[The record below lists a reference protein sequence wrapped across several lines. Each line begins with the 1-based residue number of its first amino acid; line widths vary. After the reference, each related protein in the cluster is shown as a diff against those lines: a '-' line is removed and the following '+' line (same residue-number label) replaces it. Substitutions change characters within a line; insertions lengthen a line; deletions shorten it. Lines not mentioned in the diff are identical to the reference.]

1 MNKTILV
8 TGGAL
13 RIGSEIVT
21 SFAKMGWDIILHY
34 RNSSEEAKKI
44 KKNLEDLYETEIF
57 LVQGD
62 LNVDEDVQNLIDIIN
77 KNYKNL
83 DALVN
88 NASSFY
94 NTEIGSLTNA
104 NWDDLVGNNLKAP
117 LFLINGLKDILMST
131 SGSVINI
138 TDVNIDMGSPN
149 YSIYTAAKG
158 GLAAITKS
166 LAKELAP
173 NITVNAVAP
182 GAILEP
188 PGVTWDD
195 DKIKEVIKNI
205 PLNKMG
211 NEKDIANAVKFLV
224 FAKYITGQTIRVDG
238 GKSLQ

>member
-13 RIGSEIVT
+13 RIGSEIVA
-21 SFAKMGWDIILHY
+21 SFAKIGWDIILHY
-34 RNSSEEAKKI
+34 RNSAEEAEKI
-44 KKNLEDLYETEIF
+44 KKNLEDAYETEIF

-62 LNVDEDVQNLIDIIN
+62 LNADEDVQNLIDIVN

-94 NTEIGSLTNA
+94 NTEIGDLTNA

-117 LFLINGLKDILMST
+117 LFLINGLKDILTSA
-131 SGSVINI
+131 SGSIINI

-205 PLNKMG
+205 PLNRMG

-224 FAKYITGQTIRVDG
+224 YAKYITGQTIRVDG

>member
-62 LNVDEDVQNLIDIIN
+62 LNVDEDVQNLIDIVN

-94 NTEIGSLTNA
+94 NTEIGNLTNA

-117 LFLINGLKDILMST
+117 LFLINGLKGILMSA
-131 SGSVINI
+131 SGSIINI

-205 PLNKMG
+205 PLNRMG
-211 NEKDIANAVKFLV
+211 NEKDIANAVRFLV
-224 FAKYITGQTIRVDG
+224 CAKYITGQTIRVDG

>member
-62 LNVDEDVQNLIDIIN
+62 LNLDEDVQNLIDIVN

-94 NTEIGSLTNA
+94 NTEIGDLTNA

-117 LFLINGLKDILMST
+117 LFLINGLKDILTSA
-131 SGSVINI
+131 SGSIINI

-205 PLNKMG
+205 PLNRMG

-224 FAKYITGQTIRVDG
+224 YAKYITGQTIRVDG

>member
-34 RNSSEEAKKI
+34 RNSAEEAKKI

-57 LVQGD
+57 LIQGD
-62 LNVDEDVQNLIDIIN
+62 LNVDKDVQNLIDIVNN
-77 KNYKNL
+77 KYKNL

-94 NTEIGSLTNA
+94 NTEIGNLTND

-117 LFLINGLKDILMST
+117 LFLINGLKDILMT
-131 SGSVINI
+131 ASGSIINI
-138 TDVNIDMGSPN
+138 TDVNIDIGSPN

-166 LAKELAP
+166 LATELAP

-188 PGVTWDD
+188 PGVTWGD

-205 PLNKMG
+205 PLNRMG
-211 NEKDIANAVKFLV
+211 NEKDIASAVKFLV
-224 FAKYITGQTIRVDG
+224 CAKYITGQTIRVDG

>member
-13 RIGSEIVT
+13 RIGSEIVA
-21 SFAKMGWDIILHY
+21 SFAKIGWDIILHY
-34 RNSSEEAKKI
+34 RNSAEEAKKI
-44 KKNLEDLYETEIF
+44 KKNLEDAYETEIF

-62 LNVDEDVQNLIDIIN
+62 LNADEDVQNLIDIVN

-94 NTEIGSLTNA
+94 NTEIGDLTNA

-117 LFLINGLKDILMST
+117 LFLINGLKDILTSA
-131 SGSVINI
+131 SGSIINI

-205 PLNKMG
+205 PLNRMG

-224 FAKYITGQTIRVDG
+224 YAKYITGQTIRVDG

>member
-62 LNVDEDVQNLIDIIN
+62 LNVDEDVQNLIDIVN

-94 NTEIGSLTNA
+94 NTEIGNLTNA

-117 LFLINGLKDILMST
+117 LFLINGLKDILMSA

-205 PLNKMG
+205 PLNRMG
-211 NEKDIANAVKFLV
+211 NEKDIANAVRFLV

>member
-44 KKNLEDLYETEIF
+44 KKNLEGLYETEIF

-62 LNVDEDVQNLIDIIN
+62 LNVDEDVQNLIDIVN

-94 NTEIGSLTNA
+94 NTEIGNLTNA

-117 LFLINGLKDILMST
+117 LFLINGLKDILRSA

-205 PLNKMG
+205 PLNRMG
-211 NEKDIANAVKFLV
+211 NEKDIANAVRFLV
-224 FAKYITGQTIRVDG
+224 CAKYITGQTIRVDG

>member
-1 MNKTILV
+1 M
-8 TGGAL
+8 
-13 RIGSEIVT
+13 
-21 SFAKMGWDIILHY
+21 
-34 RNSSEEAKKI
+34 
-44 KKNLEDLYETEIF
+44 
-57 LVQGD
+57 
-62 LNVDEDVQNLIDIIN
+62 
-77 KNYKNL
+77 
-83 DALVN
+83 LVN

-94 NTEIGSLTNA
+94 NTEIGNLTNA

-117 LFLINGLKDILMST
+117 LFLINGLKDILMSA

-173 NITVNAVAP
+173 NITVAP

-195 DKIKEVIKNI
+195 DKIKEV
-205 PLNKMG
+205 
-211 NEKDIANAVKFLV
+211 
-224 FAKYITGQTIRVDG
+224 
-238 GKSLQ
+238 

>member
-1 MNKTILV
+1 MKKTILV

-62 LNVDEDVQNLIDIIN
+62 LNVDEDVQNLIDIVN

-94 NTEIGSLTNA
+94 NTEIGNLSNV

-117 LFLINGLKDILMST
+117 LFLINGLKDILMSA

-205 PLNKMG
+205 PLNRMG
-211 NEKDIANAVKFLV
+211 NEKDIANAVRFLV
-224 FAKYITGQTIRVDG
+224 CAKYITGQTIRVDG

>member
-13 RIGSEIVT
+13 RIGSKIVT

-62 LNVDEDVQNLIDIIN
+62 LNVDEDVQNLIDIVN

-94 NTEIGSLTNA
+94 NTEIGNLTNA

-131 SGSVINI
+131 SGSIINI

-205 PLNKMG
+205 PLNRMG
-211 NEKDIANAVKFLV
+211 NEKDIANAVRFLAC
-224 FAKYITGQTIRVDG
+224 AKYITGQTIRVDG

>member
-1 MNKTILV
+1 MNKTIFV

-62 LNVDEDVQNLIDIIN
+62 LNVDEDVQNLIDIVN

-94 NTEIGSLTNA
+94 NTEIGNLTNA

-117 LFLINGLKDILMST
+117 LFLINGLKDILMSA

-205 PLNKMG
+205 PLNRMG
-211 NEKDIANAVKFLV
+211 NEKDIANAVRFLV
-224 FAKYITGQTIRVDG
+224 CAKYITGQTIRVDG

>member
-1 MNKTILV
+1 MNKTILI

-21 SFAKMGWDIILHY
+21 SFAKIGWDIILHY
-34 RNSSEEAKKI
+34 RNSAEEAEKI
-44 KKNLEDLYETEIF
+44 KKNLEDAYETEIF

-62 LNVDEDVQNLIDIIN
+62 LNADEDVQNLIDIVN

-94 NTEIGSLTNA
+94 NTEIGDLTNA

-117 LFLINGLKDILMST
+117 LFLINGLKDILTSA
-131 SGSVINI
+131 SGSIINI

-205 PLNKMG
+205 PLNRMG

-224 FAKYITGQTIRVDG
+224 YAKYITGQTIRVDG

>member
-158 GLAAITKS
+158 GLVAITKS

-188 PGVTWDD
+188 PGVSWDD

-205 PLNKMG
+205 PLNRMG
-211 NEKDIANAVKFLV
+211 NEKDIANAVRFLV
-224 FAKYITGQTIRVDG
+224 CAKYITGQTIRVDG

>member
-13 RIGSEIVT
+13 RIGSEIVS

-44 KKNLEDLYETEIF
+44 KKNLEDLYETKIF

-62 LNVDEDVQNLIDIIN
+62 LNLDEDVQNLIDIVN

-94 NTEIGSLTNA
+94 NTEIGNLTNA

-195 DKIKEVIKNI
+195 DKLKEVIKNI
-205 PLNKMG
+205 PLNRMG
-211 NEKDIANAVKFLV
+211 NENDIANAVRFLV
-224 FAKYITGQTIRVDG
+224 YAKYITGQTIRVDG
-238 GKSLQ
+238 GKSLL

>member
-62 LNVDEDVQNLIDIIN
+62 LNVDEDVQNLIDIVN

-94 NTEIGSLTNA
+94 NTEIGNLTNA
-104 NWDDLVGNNLKAP
+104 HWDDLVGNNLKAP

-195 DKIKEVIKNI
+195 DKLKEVIRNI
-205 PLNKMG
+205 PLNRMG
-211 NEKDIANAVKFLV
+211 NEKDIANAVRFLV
-224 FAKYITGQTIRVDG
+224 SAKYITGQTIRVDG
-238 GKSLQ
+238 GKSLL

>member
-34 RNSSEEAKKI
+34 RNSSEEAKEI

-62 LNVDEDVQNLIDIIN
+62 LNVDEDVQNLIDIVN

-94 NTEIGSLTNA
+94 NTEIGNLTNA

-117 LFLINGLKDILMST
+117 LFLINGLKDILMSA

-205 PLNKMG
+205 PLNRMG
-211 NEKDIANAVKFLV
+211 NEKDIANAVRFLV
-224 FAKYITGQTIRVDG
+224 CAKYITGQTIRVDG

>member
-205 PLNKMG
+205 PLNRMG

>member
-13 RIGSEIVT
+13 RIGNEIVT

-62 LNVDEDVQNLIDIIN
+62 LNVDEDVQNLIDIVN

-83 DALVN
+83 DALIN

-94 NTEIGSLTNA
+94 NTEIGNLTNA

-117 LFLINGLKDILMST
+117 LFLINGLKDILMSA

-205 PLNKMG
+205 PLNRMG
-211 NEKDIANAVKFLV
+211 NENDIANAVRFLV
-224 FAKYITGQTIRVDG
+224 CAKYITGQTIRVDG
-238 GKSLQ
+238 GKSLL

>member
-21 SFAKMGWDIILHY
+21 SFAKIGWDIILHY
-34 RNSSEEAKKI
+34 RNSAEEAEKI
-44 KKNLEDLYETEIF
+44 KKNLEDAYETEIF

-62 LNVDEDVQNLIDIIN
+62 LNADEDVQNLIDIVN

-94 NTEIGSLTNA
+94 NTEIGNLTNA

-117 LFLINGLKDILMST
+117 LFLINGLKDILMSA

-205 PLNKMG
+205 PLNRMG
-211 NEKDIANAVKFLV
+211 NEKDIANAVRFLV
-224 FAKYITGQTIRVDG
+224 CAKYITGQTIRVDG

>member
-62 LNVDEDVQNLIDIIN
+62 LNLDEDVQNLIDIVN

-94 NTEIGSLTNA
+94 NTEIGNLTNA

-117 LFLINGLKDILMST
+117 LFLINGLKDILMSA

-205 PLNKMG
+205 PLNRMG
-211 NEKDIANAVKFLV
+211 NEKDIANAVRFLV
-224 FAKYITGQTIRVDG
+224 YAKYITGQTIRVDG

>member
-94 NTEIGSLTNA
+94 NTEIGNLTNA

-195 DKIKEVIKNI
+195 NKLKEVIRNI
-205 PLNKMG
+205 LLNRMG
-211 NEKDIANAVKFLV
+211 NEKDIANAVRFLV
-224 FAKYITGQTIRVDG
+224 RAKYITGQTIRVDG
-238 GKSLQ
+238 GKSLL

>member
-1 MNKTILV
+1 MNKTILI

-13 RIGSEIVT
+13 RIGSEIVA
-21 SFAKMGWDIILHY
+21 SFAKIGWDIILHY
-34 RNSSEEAKKI
+34 RNSAEEAEKI
-44 KKNLEDLYETEIF
+44 KKNLEDAYETEIF

-62 LNVDEDVQNLIDIIN
+62 LNADEDVQNLIDIVN

-94 NTEIGSLTNA
+94 NTEIGDLTNA

-117 LFLINGLKDILMST
+117 LFLINGLKDILTSA
-131 SGSVINI
+131 SGSIINI

-205 PLNKMG
+205 PLNRMG

-224 FAKYITGQTIRVDG
+224 YAKYITGQTIRVDG